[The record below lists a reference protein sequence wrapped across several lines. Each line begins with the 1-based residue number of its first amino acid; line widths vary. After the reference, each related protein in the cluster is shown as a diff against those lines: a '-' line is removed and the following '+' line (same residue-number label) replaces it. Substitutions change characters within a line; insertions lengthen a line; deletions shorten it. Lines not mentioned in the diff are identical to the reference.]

1 MRHFDC
7 DIAGKL
13 VRGHQIA
20 SGTNPNSPYPS
31 GSIAL
36 QIPFFK
42 QLGLDLTGYHAAT
55 LNISVEPQALVWV
68 QPVFQFEHLV
78 WVAGLAPETFWFA
91 PCEVVYQDMCYQ
103 GWIYYP
109 HPETKTQHFH
119 DASVVEVICQQYI
132 PSVCYGDIIGLRCSI
147 EHLNFKPKFSR

>member
-78 WVAGLAPETFWFA
+78 WVA
-91 PCEVVYQDMCYQ
+91 
-103 GWIYYP
+103 
-109 HPETKTQHFH
+109 
-119 DASVVEVICQQYI
+119 
-132 PSVCYGDIIGLRCSI
+132 
-147 EHLNFKPKFSR
+147 